1 MASLPWSIIPGIL
14 AVVIASHTAA
24 AQSTPEDPRVP
35 PEVVIQAEDY
45 AEARQA
51 FSTTLVK
58 RGPSPQKPP
67 ALEASA
73 SADTVSFRSG
83 LLTLH
88 AWISHPATAAPGL
101 RPAVLFLHGGFQ
113 FGPEDW
119 EMTWPYR
126 AAGFIVMVPML
137 RGEDNQAGDFT
148 MFYDEVDDVLAAA
161 TFLAHQPGVD
171 ATQLFLAGHSVG
183 GTMALLA
190 AMTTNQFRAV
200 ASFSGSPDQVIYCR
214 LGVPPSII
222 PFDTTNARE
231 FVVRSPLAYAT
242 SLKSPARLYY
252 GTRELHWDLTTRKL
266 VELARARGLDVE
278 SLQVEGGHESSVP
291 EAMALSIA
299 FFREATG
306 RQPGR

>member
-1 MASLPWSIIPGIL
+1 MVSVPKSIIPAFL
-14 AVVIASHTAA
+14 ALAITSHAA
-24 AQSTPEDPRVP
+24 AGQGAPEDPRVP
-35 PEVVIQAEDY
+35 PEVAIQTEDY
-45 AEARQA
+45 ARARHD
-51 FSTTLVK
+51 FTTTLVK

-83 LLTLH
+83 SLTLQ
-88 AWISHPATAAPGL
+88 AWISRPATEAK

-137 RGEDNQAGDFT
+137 RGENHQAGDFT

-161 TFLAHQPGVD
+161 AFLSQQPGVD
-171 ATQLFLAGHSVG
+171 PSRIFLAGHSVG

-190 AMTTNQFRAV
+190 AMTTDRFRAV

-214 LGVPPSII
+214 LGVPPAII
-222 PFDTTNARE
+222 PFDTTSARE
-231 FVVRSPLAYAT
+231 FVMRSPLAYAT

-266 VELARARGLDVE
+266 VELARSGGLDVQ
-278 SLQVEGGHESSVP
+278 SIQVEGGHESSVP
-291 EAMALSIA
+291 EAMALSIG
-299 FFREATG
+299 FFREMAAAH
-306 RQPGR
+306 

>member
-1 MASLPWSIIPGIL
+1 MSSLSWSIIPGLLVI
-14 AVVIASHTAA
+14 AIASHTVA
-24 AQSTPEDPRVP
+24 AQSAPEDPRVP
-35 PEVVIQAEDY
+35 PEVAIQTEDY
-45 AEARQA
+45 ATARQG
-51 FSTTLVK
+51 FTTTLVK
-58 RGPSPQKPP
+58 RGPPPQKPP

-83 LLTLH
+83 SLTLQ
-88 AWISHPATAAPGL
+88 AWISRPAGAPGL

-137 RGEDNQAGDFT
+137 RGENNQAGDFT

-161 TFLAHQPGVD
+161 AFLAQQPGVD
-171 ATQLFLAGHSVG
+171 PAQLFLAGHSVG
-183 GTMALLA
+183 GTMALLT
-190 AMTTNQFRAV
+190 AMTTSRFRAV

-214 LGVPPSII
+214 LGVPASII
-222 PFDTTNARE
+222 PFDTTRSQE
-231 FVVRSPLAYAT
+231 FVMRSPLAYAT

-266 VELARARGLDVE
+266 VELARARELDVQ

-299 FFREATG
+299 FFRETDN
-306 RQPGR
+306 R